1 MTWFKS
7 SLSTLL
13 TLSTLLRFSQL
24 FLHIAKK
31 MKFSIMNFS
40 SKCDQI
46 RRKLR
51 IWSHLLKKSLMENF
65 IFCAGTVVE
74 KVKLELALT
83 IFSTVLTNSEEGL
96 ALLNTKKILACL
108 FYNKLIWNLLAF
120 YFLGFW

>member
-1 MTWFKS
+1 
-7 SLSTLL
+7 
-13 TLSTLLRFSQL
+13 
-24 FLHIAKK
+24 

-108 FYNKLIWNLLAF
+108 FYNKLI
-120 YFLGFW
+120 